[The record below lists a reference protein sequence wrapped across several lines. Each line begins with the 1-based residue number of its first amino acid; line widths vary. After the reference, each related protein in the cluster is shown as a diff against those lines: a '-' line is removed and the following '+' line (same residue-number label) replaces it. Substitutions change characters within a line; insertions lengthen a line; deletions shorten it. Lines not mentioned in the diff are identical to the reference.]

1 MKIMVMA
8 AGAVGGYFGSI
19 MAKNHDVLL
28 IARGEHLHRIQENGL
43 RVKSVTSGDFS
54 SQALAVDKPPDH
66 YIPDVILYCVKA
78 YHNEEACEVITP
90 TIGSQTTILSLQN
103 GIGCGDF
110 LSSHFGKEKVLLGA
124 AYIEASRSEPGVVQ
138 EHGGACR
145 IALGDQSGN
154 LTDRAVRVGNL
165 LKDCNIDHHLSED
178 IMSDIWQKL
187 VFISALSGMSCITRA
202 RLEEVLDNEALSKMT
217 MAVMREA
224 RAAGTASGVA
234 LPSDIVETTKAELQ
248 QHKCEL
254 VSSMYLDL
262 MAGRP
267 LEVDVINGAVSAIGN
282 RFGVSTP
289 VNDFISACLS
299 LADKRARNK

>member
-110 LSSHFGKEKVLLGA
+110 LNSHFGKEKVLLGA
-124 AYIEASRSEPGVVQ
+124 AYIEASRSEAGVVQ
-138 EHGGACR
+138 EYGGACR

-154 LTDRAVRVGNL
+154 LTDRVVRVGNL
-165 LKDCNIDHHLSED
+165 LKDCNIDHRLSED

-187 VFISALSGMSCITRA
+187 VFISALSGMSCITRS

-217 MAVMREA
+217 MAVMRET
-224 RAAGTASGVA
+224 RAAGTASGVV
-234 LPSDIVETTKAELQ
+234 LPSDIVETTMAELLK
-248 QHKCEL
+248 HKCEL

-267 LEVDVINGAVSAIGN
+267 LEVDVINGAVSAIGK

>member
-154 LTDRAVRVGNL
+154 LTDRAVSIGNL
-165 LKDCNIDHHLSED
+165 LKDCNIDHRLSED

-187 VFISALSGMSCITRA
+187 VFISALSGMS
-202 RLEEVLDNEALSKMT
+202 
-217 MAVMREA
+217 
-224 RAAGTASGVA
+224 
-234 LPSDIVETTKAELQ
+234 
-248 QHKCEL
+248 
-254 VSSMYLDL
+254 
-262 MAGRP
+262 
-267 LEVDVINGAVSAIGN
+267 
-282 RFGVSTP
+282 
-289 VNDFISACLS
+289 
-299 LADKRARNK
+299 

>member
-43 RVKSVTSGDFS
+43 RVKSVTSGHFS

-138 EHGGACR
+138 EYGGACR
-145 IALGDQSGN
+145 IALGDQSGD

-165 LKDCNIDHHLSED
+165 LKDCNIDHRLSED

-187 VFISALSGMSCITRA
+187 VFISALSGMSCITRS

-217 MAVMREA
+217 MSVMCET
-224 RAAGTASGVA
+224 RAAGTASGVV
-234 LPSDIVETTKAELQ
+234 LPSDIVETTMAELLK
-248 QHKCEL
+248 HKYEL

-267 LEVDVINGAVSAIGN
+267 LEVDVINGAVSAIGK
-282 RFGVSTP
+282 RFGISTP
-289 VNDFISACLS
+289 VNDFISTCLS
-299 LADKRARNK
+299 LADKQARNK

>member
-138 EHGGACR
+138 EYGGACR

-154 LTDRAVRVGNL
+154 LTDRVVRVGNL
-165 LKDCNIDHHLSED
+165 LKDCNIDHRLSED

-187 VFISALSGMSCITRA
+187 VFISALSGMSCITRS

-217 MAVMREA
+217 MAVMRET
-224 RAAGTASGVA
+224 RAAGTASGVV
-234 LPSDIVETTKAELQ
+234 LPSDIVETTMAELLK
-248 QHKCEL
+248 HKCEL

-267 LEVDVINGAVSAIGN
+267 LEVDVINGAVSAIGK

-289 VNDFISACLS
+289 VNDFISTCLS